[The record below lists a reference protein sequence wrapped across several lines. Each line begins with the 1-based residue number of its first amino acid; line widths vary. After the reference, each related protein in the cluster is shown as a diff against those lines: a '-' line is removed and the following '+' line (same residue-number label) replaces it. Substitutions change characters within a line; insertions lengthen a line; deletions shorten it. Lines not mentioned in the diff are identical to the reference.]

1 MRIACYY
8 PWVYLRSGIERTIVE
23 TCLRS
28 RHEYTIFTNHFEPEN
43 TYPEFKNLRV
53 VELDYV
59 PVDRKLGSVLKAA
72 SVVGRQKLDLSSYD
86 LLMVQCDGIGSLIL
100 NRKIGIPA
108 VCVCHTPLRP
118 VYDPHYRARALERSK
133 GVRRLGFHLFSL
145 TFRALDRLM
154 WSRYKYV
161 FFASDEGRMRAERGG
176 LLNTM
181 ESRYEI
187 LHTGIDT
194 TALQSSGCFEH
205 YFLVSGRIMWTKNIG
220 LAIHAFLRFK
230 ALSPSYKDFRLVIA
244 GMVDR
249 KSQEYLK
256 ELRALA
262 EGRDDIEFVITPSDP
277 ELREL
282 YSRCFGVLF
291 TPFNEDWGLVPLE
304 ANACGKPVIACNRGG
319 PRESQ
324 RHGETG
330 FLVDSDPETFAQA
343 MALLASDP
351 ELAQRVGAQ
360 GREHSLQY
368 DWSNFV
374 RRLDDVL
381 EVVARGKDRVTNVVM
396 PPAIV

>member
-8 PWVYLRSGIERTIVE
+8 PWVYLRSGVERTILE

-28 RHEYTIFTNHFEPEN
+28 RHEYTILTNHFEPEN
-43 TYPEFKNLRV
+43 TYPEFKDLQV

-59 PVDRKLGSVLKAA
+59 SVDRKIGSVLKAA
-72 SVVGRQKLDLSSYD
+72 TVVGRQKLDLSSYD
-86 LLMVQCDGIGSLIL
+86 LLVVHCDGLGSLIL
-100 NRKIGIPA
+100 NRKLGIPA
-108 VCVCHTPLRP
+108 VCVCHTPMRP
-118 VYDPHYRARALERSK
+118 VYDPHYRARVLERSR
-133 GVRRLGFHLFSL
+133 GLRRLGFHLFSS
-145 TFRALDRLM
+145 TFRSVDRFM

-161 FFASDEGRMRAERGG
+161 FFASDEGRTRAERGG

-181 ESRYEI
+181 ESRYEV

-194 TALQSSGCFEH
+194 MALQPSGCFEH
-205 YFLVSGRIMWTKNIG
+205 YFLVSGRIMWTKNIE
-220 LAIHAFLRFK
+220 LAVRAFVRFK
-230 ALSPSYKDFRLVIA
+230 SLSPSFKDFRLVIA

-249 KSQEYLK
+249 KSEEYLK

-282 YSRCFGVLF
+282 YARCFAVLF

-304 ANACGKPVIACNRGG
+304 ANACGKPVIACDRGG

-330 FLVDSDPETFAQA
+330 FLVDADPETFAQA

-351 ELAQRVGAQ
+351 DLVRRVGAQ
-360 GREHSLQY
+360 SREHSLKY
-368 DWSNFV
+368 DWSYFV
-374 RRLDDVL
+374 QRMDDVL
-381 EVVARGKDRVTNVVM
+381 EVVASEGDRVGEVVM